1 MHKEAIFKVL
11 ERLPD
16 FSIDLHFEC
25 TSNFI
30 PWMKH
35 FTPNDT
41 YHIYKQGSNLRL
53 DMRFLGYRKLKAIE
67 SNISVLFKGR
77 NSKESRGEL
86 LIVDHDQG
94 RVTSIFEDATNA
106 KIEKDLDNIMVD
118 QDIQKKYRAEKVK
131 IEPECDRKGQII
143 TQQLGGFNV

>member
-1 MHKEAIFKVL
+1 MEVHKDAIFRVL

-53 DMRFLGYRKLKAIE
+53 DMRFLGYKKLKAIE
-67 SNISVLFKGR
+67 SNMTVLFKGR
-77 NSKESRGEL
+77 NSGDSEGEL
-86 LIVDHDQG
+86 LLVDHEQN
-94 RVTSIFEDATNA
+94 RVSSIFEDTTSA
-106 KIEKDLDNIMVD
+106 KIERDLDNIMND

-131 IEPECDRKGQII
+131 IEPETDKKGNI
-143 TQQLGGFNV
+143 TTI

>member
-1 MHKEAIFKVL
+1 MEVHKDAIFRVL

-16 FSIDLHFEC
+16 FSIDLNFEC
-25 TSNFI
+25 TSSYI

-67 SNISVLFKGR
+67 GNLTVLFKGR
-77 NSKESRGEL
+77 NSGDSEGEL
-86 LIVDHDQG
+86 LLVDHVQH
-94 RVTSIFEDATNA
+94 RVTSIFEDTTNA
-106 KIEKDLDNIMVD
+106 KIDRDLDNIMND

-131 IEPECDRKGQII
+131 IEPETDKKGKI
-143 TQQLGGFNV
+143 TT

>member
-1 MHKEAIFKVL
+1 MEVHKDSIFKVL

-35 FTPNDT
+35 LAPNDT
-41 YHIYKQGSNLRL
+41 YHIYKQGSSLRL
-53 DMRFLGYRKLKAIE
+53 DMKFLGYQKMKAIE

-77 NSKESRGEL
+77 NSGQSEGEL
-86 LIVDHDQG
+86 LMIDHVHG
-94 RVTSIFEDATNA
+94 KVTSIFEDATTA
-106 KIEKDLDNIMVD
+106 KIEKELDNIMAD
-118 QDIQKKYRAEKVK
+118 QDI
-131 IEPECDRKGQII
+131 
-143 TQQLGGFNV
+143 

>member
-1 MHKEAIFKVL
+1 MEVHKDAIFRVL

-25 TSNFI
+25 TSSYI

-67 SNISVLFKGR
+67 GNLSVLFKGR
-77 NSKESRGEL
+77 NSGDSEGEL
-86 LIVDHDQG
+86 LLVDHVQH
-94 RVTSIFEDATNA
+94 RVTSIFEDTTNA
-106 KIEKDLDNIMVD
+106 KIDRDLDNIMND

-131 IEPECDRKGQII
+131 IEPETDKKGNI
-143 TQQLGGFNV
+143 TT

>member
-1 MHKEAIFKVL
+1 
-11 ERLPD
+11 
-16 FSIDLHFEC
+16 
-25 TSNFI
+25 
-30 PWMKH
+30 MKH

>member
-1 MHKEAIFKVL
+1 MHKEPIFKVL

-16 FSIDLHFEC
+16 FSIDLSFEC

-30 PWMKH
+30 PWMKK

-53 DMRFLGYRKLKAIE
+53 DMRFIGVKRLRAIE

-77 NSKESRGEL
+77 NSGDSEGEL
-86 LIVDHDQG
+86 LLVEHDSN
-94 RVTSIFEDATNA
+94 RVSSIFEDSTNA
-106 KIEKDLDNIMVD
+106 RIDRDLDNIMAD
-118 QDIQKKYRAEKVK
+118 EDIKKKYRAERVR
-131 IEPECDRKGQII
+131 I
-143 TQQLGGFNV
+143 QQ

>member
-1 MHKEAIFKVL
+1 MEIHKESIFRVL

-35 FTPNDT
+35 LAPNDT

-53 DMRFLGYRKLKAIE
+53 DMRFLGYKKLKAVE
-67 SNISVLFKGR
+67 SNITVLFKGR
-77 NSKESRGEL
+77 NSGDSEGEL
-86 LIVDHDQG
+86 LLVDHTTG
-94 RVTSIFEDATNA
+94 RVSSIFEDSASA
-106 KIEKDLDNIMVD
+106 KIQRDLDNIMKD
-118 QDIQKKYRAEKVK
+118 
-131 IEPECDRKGQII
+131 
-143 TQQLGGFNV
+143 